1 MGTPGDTS
9 VFFQYWHWCRWWYR
23 LCFFKDTVELGAW
36 DGQSEFSELDI
47 DKMSPPR

>member
-9 VFFQYWHWCRWWYR
+9 VFFQYQRWCRWYR

-36 DGQSEFSELDI
+36 DGQSEFSELD
-47 DKMSPPR
+47 MTLTR